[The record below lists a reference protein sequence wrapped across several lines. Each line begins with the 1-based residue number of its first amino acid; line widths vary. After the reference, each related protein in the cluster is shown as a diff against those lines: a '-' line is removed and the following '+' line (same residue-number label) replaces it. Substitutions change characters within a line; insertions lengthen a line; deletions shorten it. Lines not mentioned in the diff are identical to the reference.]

1 MLQEQLK
8 RIYSLVGEIT
18 TEFNNVE
25 MLWYLIF
32 TALLHP
38 ALRPAIDAIFDQ
50 HKTGGAQRKLISD
63 VAVAL
68 KTTLEKQPS
77 LSELGKSEYSQ
88 QSLLYAKLQTRLPV
102 GAIM

>member
-77 LSELGKSEYSQ
+77 LSELEKMQIGIFTTIVALCKTTDEI
-88 QSLLYAKLQTRLPV
+88 A
-102 GAIM
+102 G